1 MFNGVQ
7 VLWSFSAL
15 KDCYCCCRPIYS
27 SSSSITINVKTT
39 TTRTLY
45 NSFSNYK
52 PMNVN
57 EIGDVSMAGTW
68 GTASGR
74 AVCPKGAAAH
84 SGPLYFLNSRRRL
97 YLESTTYY
105 LIATLLQTRRRLS
118 HGMCQRLGSKYSD
131 WMYYM

>member
-1 MFNGVQ
+1 MVIFRFKRLLLLLSSYLQ
-7 VLWSFSAL
+7 
-15 KDCYCCCRPIYS
+15 Y

-52 PMNVN
+52 PMDVN

-84 SGPLYFLNSRRRL
+84 SAPLYSSNSRRRL

-105 LIATLLQTRRRLS
+105 LIATLLHTETVKPWKV
-118 HGMCQRLGSKYSD
+118 SKIGF
-131 WMYYM
+131 

>member
-1 MFNGVQ
+1 MVIFRFKR
-7 VLWSFSAL
+7 LL
-15 KDCYCCCRPIYS
+15 LLLS
-27 SSSSITINVKTT
+27 SYLQYSSITINVKTT

-52 PMNVN
+52 PMDVN

-84 SGPLYFLNSRRRL
+84 SGPLYSSNSRRRL

-105 LIATLLQTRRRLS
+105 LIATLLQTAKPWNV
-118 HGMCQRLGSKYSD
+118 SKIGF
-131 WMYYM
+131 